1 MACKHG
7 LSVAADTK
15 NTDKHHMEWET
26 GDLFV
31 KLGKELNTHCCIM
44 MIWSWTAACLKT
56 EREKNDKFALCFRV
70 EKREIY
76 YSTVEKQ

>member
-56 EREKNDKFALCFRV
+56 EMEKYDKIEL
-70 EKREIY
+70 
-76 YSTVEKQ
+76 